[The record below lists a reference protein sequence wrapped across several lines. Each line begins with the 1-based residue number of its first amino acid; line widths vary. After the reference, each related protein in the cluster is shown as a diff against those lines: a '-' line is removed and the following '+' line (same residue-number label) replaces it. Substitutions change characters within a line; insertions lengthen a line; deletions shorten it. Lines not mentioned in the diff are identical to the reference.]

1 MSTRPP
7 WGAKPE
13 LMAKGKGDVEFSP
26 IAFPILGEVE
36 KQAESLRS
44 RYLAWVY
51 DLGECCIEGRRLTD
65 HLQLR
70 AGFSYWWMTPF
81 VEKCNFQK
89 SPWIDVAIKL
99 MAYTGGAVTHSME
112 ALRLLTANRSLAVCL
127 RQWCAAS
134 GVGFEW
140 RAETES
146 APKES
151 IRRGIYH
158 ALPTGLQAAFW
169 LIRHV
174 VERWPLRGVGVSEWR
189 VSSARICFVSYLFN
203 LVPAAKAEQRFESR
217 YWGHLPEVLR
227 DEGCATNWLHIFVK
241 DNLVP
246 TTREAA
252 RVLRGFNQSAQGRQV
267 HVALDSFLSARVVL
281 KTLRDWLRIAR
292 SSRRLEKYVAQTS
305 SNGLN
310 FWPLFADEWRDSM
323 AGTAAMGNM
332 LYLNLFE
339 AALKSIPPQQTGVYL
354 QENQGWEFALLQT
367 WKAAGHGRI
376 IGCAHSSVR
385 YWDLRYFFDTRCF
398 NRMQANPMPMPDKIA
413 VNGAGGL
420 KSFCDGGYPA
430 ANLVE
435 VEALR
440 YLYLN
445 ELHGGSNVEPAASR
459 SDLRLL
465 VLGDYTIRHTRVQ
478 MHLLEQAAAWLPAG
492 TTIIIKPHPDRP
504 IRAADY
510 PKLSMR
516 VTMEPIAT
524 LLPHCDVVYT
534 SAATSAALDAFCAGV
549 PVISVLD
556 SDTLNQSPLRGMD
569 GVQFVST
576 PTELSQAIVRAAKQ
590 SRDLE
595 RGRGFFHLDTDLP
608 RWKKLLLEPNHV

>member
-1 MSTRPP
+1 MSTRTP
-7 WGAKPE
+7 WGAQLE
-13 LMAKGKGDVEFSP
+13 LMVKGKDDDEVSP

-51 DLGECCIEGRRLTD
+51 DLGESRIEGRRLVE

-70 AGFSYWWMTPF
+70 TGFSYWWMTPF

-99 MAYTGGAVTHSME
+99 MAYTGYAVTHPIE
-112 ALRLLTANRSLAVCL
+112 TLRLLTANCSLAACL
-127 RQWCAAS
+127 QQWCDAF

-140 RAETES
+140 RAEAEP

-151 IRRGIYH
+151 IRRCIYH
-158 ALPTGLQAAFW
+158 ALPTRLQAAFW
-169 LIRHV
+169 LIRYV

-189 VSSARICFVSYLFN
+189 VSSARISFVSYLFN
-203 LVPAAKAEQRFESR
+203 LVPVATAEQRFESR
-217 YWGHLPEVLR
+217 YWGHLPDVLR
-227 DEGCATNWLHIFVK
+227 DEGRTTNWLHIFVK

-252 RVLRGFNQSAQGRQV
+252 QVLRRFNQSAQGRQV

-310 FWPLFADEWRDSM
+310 LWPLCADEWRDSM
-323 AGTAAMGNM
+323 AGTTAMANL

-339 AALKSIPPQQTGVYL
+339 AALKSLPPQQTGVYL
-354 QENQGWEFALLQT
+354 QENQGWEFALLQA
-367 WKAAGHGRI
+367 WRAAGHGRI
-376 IGCAHSSVR
+376 IGCAHSAVR
-385 YWDLRYFFDTRCF
+385 YWDLRYFFDPRCF
-398 NRMQANPMPMPDKIA
+398 NRAQANPMPMPDKVA

-420 KSFCDGGYPA
+420 QSYRDGGYPA

-445 ELHGGSNVEPAASR
+445 ELRDVPGDESAATVP
-459 SDLRLL
+459 DLRLL
-465 VLGDYTIRHTRVQ
+465 VLGDYSVRHTGVQ
-478 MHLLEQAAAWLPAG
+478 MRLLEQAAASLPAN
-492 TTIIIKPHPDRP
+492 TTITVKPHPACP

-510 PKLSMR
+510 PEMVMR
-516 VTMEPIAT
+516 VTMEPVAK
-524 LLPHCDVVYT
+524 LLPHCDAAYT
-534 SAATSAALDAFCAGV
+534 SASTASALDAFCAGV

-556 SDTLNQSPLRGMD
+556 SETLNQSPLRGMT

-576 PTELSQAIVRAAKQ
+576 PTDLSQAIVRAAKQ
-590 SRDLE
+590 PRDLQQ
-595 RGRGFFHLDTDLP
+595 GRGFFHLDTDLP